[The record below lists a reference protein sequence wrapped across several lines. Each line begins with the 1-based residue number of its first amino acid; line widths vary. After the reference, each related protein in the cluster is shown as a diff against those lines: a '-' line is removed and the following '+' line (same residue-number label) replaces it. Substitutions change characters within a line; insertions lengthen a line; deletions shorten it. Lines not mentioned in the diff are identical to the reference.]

1 MRPIESESSDYPN
14 IQYETYLPP
23 DVQTE
28 LEEALKDEDPETE
41 AVHIEVI
48 EDSPE
53 SVNPDV
59 KKGSL
64 SEIAEAHD
72 DVFGNEEEDENKEEV
87 KIEQKR
93 SLEEIISAKEKRRRN
108 LRFIGISVFG
118 IIVVLASIVSGVLL
132 GRQGCL
138 EITSLSNPI
147 IQLRNGLQ
155 LIGKQHE
162 QYENVFAFYR
172 SETSVV
178 KSLKVC
184 SSERSYE
191 ITKFHR
197 E

>member
-1 MRPIESESSDYPN
+1 MSE
-14 IQYETYLPP
+14 L
-23 DVQTE
+23 
-28 LEEALKDEDPETE
+28 
-41 AVHIEVI
+41 
-48 EDSPE
+48 
-53 SVNPDV
+53 
-59 KKGSL
+59 
-64 SEIAEAHD
+64 AEAHN
-72 DVFGNEEEDENKEEV
+72 DVFGDEEEDENKEEV

-172 SETSVV
+172 SELRAV
-178 KSLKVC
+178 KKLLIFLNAVC
-184 SSERSYE
+184 SSVRSYE
-191 ITKFHR
+191 ITKFRR

>member
-1 MRPIESESSDYPN
+1 
-14 IQYETYLPP
+14 
-23 DVQTE
+23 
-28 LEEALKDEDPETE
+28 
-41 AVHIEVI
+41 
-48 EDSPE
+48 
-53 SVNPDV
+53 
-59 KKGSL
+59 L
-64 SEIAEAHD
+64 SELAEAHD

-172 SETSVV
+172 SETSFD
-178 KSLKVC
+178 
-184 SSERSYE
+184 RSYV
-191 ITKFHR
+191 ITKFYR

>member
-1 MRPIESESSDYPN
+1 MKN
-14 IQYETYLPP
+14 
-23 DVQTE
+23 E
-28 LEEALKDEDPETE
+28 LEEALKDDKDPDNQ
-41 AVHIEVI
+41 AVQIEVI
-48 EDSPE
+48 EDSTE
-53 SVNPDV
+53 NDNPDAKV
-59 KKGSL
+59 KQGSL
-64 SEIAEAHD
+64 SELAEAHD
-72 DVFGNEEEDENKEEV
+72 DVFGDEEEV

-172 SETSVV
+172 FE
-178 KSLKVC
+178 
-184 SSERSYE
+184 SYYVTMKISQKNE
-191 ITKFHR
+191 PNVGFFDAR
-197 E
+197 LL